1 MEKGEIARKGLAL
14 LAWFLQGG
22 PCRSRYKNEVF
33 LIPISRVYYN
43 PSGTPCNLLQG
54 HVGKYSKSHWA
65 FGIWTKSLW
74 TTPNQFS
81 LVSTPLKNISQ
92 IGSFP
97 QVGVKIK
104 NLWNHHLAI
113 NFDMKFRRRI
123 FRWIPKNCL
132 SDQREGSS
140 LIRKYDSSPNG
151 PVYLTP
157 PKKNHTWMS
166 QEVRKRL
173 VSVGCNP
180 NST

>member
-1 MEKGEIARKGLAL
+1 M
-14 LAWFLQGG
+14 F
-22 PCRSRYKNEVF
+22 F
-33 LIPISRVYYN
+33 F
-43 PSGTPCNLLQG
+43 G

-104 NLWNHHLAI
+104 NLWSHHLAI
-113 NFDMKFRRRI
+113 NFDMNFRRRI

-180 NST
+180 NSTLKKIISPLGATRSHSQCIKLSIYPQPTMRISRHLQNYCTF